1 MFPLLNLNKL
11 IMAGKTLCKHSKTK
25 FRFFCHK
32 KLRFNKLFINFE
44 KTARIRCVIY
54 IVKIPVIQILIQILL
69 YHVFNLNYFHIEF
82 QIYLAY
88 FNKMTLLILRNFHK
102 SLHKTFTDTTKSM
115 KVKIKVNLLSL
126 FWIVRGRVG
135 LKQLKQSKVQG
146 EDVQREITLI
156 YEHLRTEK
164 YKHFQSRHRFVI
176 PSPPRRNP
184 P

>member
-1 MFPLLNLNKL
+1 
-11 IMAGKTLCKHSKTK
+11 
-25 FRFFCHK
+25 
-32 KLRFNKLFINFE
+32 
-44 KTARIRCVIY
+44 
-54 IVKIPVIQILIQILL
+54 
-69 YHVFNLNYFHIEF
+69 
-82 QIYLAY
+82 
-88 FNKMTLLILRNFHK
+88 MTLLILRNFHK

-164 YKHFQSRHRFVI
+164 YKHF
-176 PSPPRRNP
+176 
-184 P
+184 